1 MHDGNK
7 TDDPSL
13 TSEILDGHFRKAAIS
28 VLPFALTIS
37 NPRIDDNPLVYVS
50 PAFCRIT
57 GYAKESCVG
66 RNCRFLQGAN
76 THPDAVA
83 AIREGIEKER
93 EVNVDLLNYRADGTE
108 FWNRLLLAPLFD
120 DDGELAYFMGIQ
132 HELRDAPKQQNAN
145 GDETVLEELQHRVK
159 NHLAMVVSMIRMQ
172 SRSEQA
178 GSDYKTLARR
188 VETLQLLYQ
197 ELSDAGVARH
207 NSDMVPLGAYISRVA
222 SAVSHLDGRE
232 SIRVNIDA
240 DEIDVESQRAGQF
253 GLIVSELL
261 TNALQHAFEDQ
272 RNGLVTVQLKQ
283 LTNGVVRLRV
293 SDDGAGIPQDVEWPR
308 DGNLGGRIVQG
319 LVNDLGALLSV
330 DRGGIGTSVT
340 LDLPAR

>member
-1 MHDGNK
+1 MHDRNES
-7 TDDPSL
+7 DSPEL
-13 TSEILDGHFRKAAIS
+13 TSEILSGHFHKAAIS

-66 RNCRFLQGAN
+66 RNCRFLQGAD
-76 THPDAVA
+76 TDPDAVA
-83 AIREGIEKER
+83 AIREGIENER

-132 HELRDAPKQQNAN
+132 HELRDAPKQQNAKHQ
-145 GDETVLEELQHRVK
+145 ETVLEELQHRVK

-172 SRSEQA
+172 ARSEQA

-207 NSDMVPLGAYISRVA
+207 NSDTVPLGAYISRVA
-222 SAVSHLDGRE
+222 SAVSHLDGARRIDPEHPSARE
-232 SIRVNIDA
+232 IR
-240 DEIDVESQRAGQF
+240 
-253 GLIVSELL
+253 
-261 TNALQHAFEDQ
+261 AL
-272 RNGLVTVQLKQ
+272 
-283 LTNGVVRLRV
+283 
-293 SDDGAGIPQDVEWPR
+293 
-308 DGNLGGRIVQG
+308 
-319 LVNDLGALLSV
+319 
-330 DRGGIGTSVT
+330 DRGARVVVYCSVGFRSAIIESWLHEQGFDDVYNLAGGLFEWANEGRPMIDGEGQST
-340 LDLPAR
+340 DLVHPYDATWGRFLEESHRLPR